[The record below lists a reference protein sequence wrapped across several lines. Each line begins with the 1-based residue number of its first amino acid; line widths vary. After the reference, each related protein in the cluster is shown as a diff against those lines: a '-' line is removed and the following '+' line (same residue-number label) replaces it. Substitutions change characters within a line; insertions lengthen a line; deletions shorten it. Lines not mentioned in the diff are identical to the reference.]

1 MKPTD
6 DRQLIPK
13 CFTVNEKLSSEKK
26 VTQKNVHNQTKPVR
40 RELLHVRK
48 LS

>member
-26 VTQKNVHNQTKPVR
+26 VTQKKCSQPDKTCPQR
-40 RELLHVRK
+40 AFAR
-48 LS
+48 